1 MVKGIKKKQI
11 ESMFSGFSSERK
23 TPAMPSGFPFLD
35 DAHTDEPVDI
45 DSLVSRIDAKI
56 AELKAE
62 EEAEWKKLEAEKKHH
77 VIITGDQ
84 GNKARIARVI
94 AAMTGDRLEK
104 AAKKLDHF
112 PVDIVFNTK
121 SEAVKFAK
129 EVTNA
134 GGKATIKTS

>member
-1 MVKGIKKKQI
+1 MGFDKEKFKEAGKKFLGITGHEAPEDPAPQKTEEEIKEI
-11 ESMFSGFSSERK
+11 DEGFK
-23 TPAMPSGFPFLD
+23 TL
-35 DAHTDEPVDI
+35 E
-45 DSLVSRIDAKI
+45 
-56 AELKAE
+56 ELEAE
-62 EEAEWKKLEAEKKHH
+62 EEAERKKLEAEKKHH

-94 AAMTGDRLEK
+94 AAATGESLEK
-104 AAKKLDHF
+104 ASKKLDHF
-112 PVDIVFNTK
+112 PVDIAFSTK